1 MTDNINKISDYID
14 EIAML
19 YYESKVLVNP
29 KISYLECLSKS
40 LNAFLE
46 EEPFKGENL
55 IERNVE
61 QMLEIIDKAV
71 KIPINEE
78 ELRKALLL
86 LEIKAF
92 KHKNLSFDN
101 ITPDAVA
108 IIFTFL
114 IDLKKLNK
122 NSNLLDVT
130 VGIGNLSM
138 VISNYSKH
146 QFNLIGIEQDLD
158 LCNYLESKANFLEK
172 CFDIRCQDALQ
183 YSYRNVDVIV
193 GDLPNY
199 EYENENYHSELYD
212 AGVRNFQYLAIE
224 KHLASGTA
232 TSTSYYL
239 VDNDFFTNKD
249 SQKFKEV
256 FSKHA
261 YIKSIIV
268 PPNNFF
274 KSSPKMI
281 LVIEKIQENVS
292 KETNIF
298 TLPNYQDQIKWNQ
311 TLIKIKE
318 YMEEK

>member
-19 YYESKVLVNP
+19 YYESKVLVNS
-29 KISYLECLSKS
+29 KISYLECLTKS
-40 LNAFLE
+40 LNAFLDD
-46 EEPFKGENL
+46 EPFKGENL

-61 QMLEIIDKAV
+61 QMLQIIDKAV
-71 KIPINEE
+71 QIPINEE

-101 ITPDAVA
+101 ITPDAVG

-122 NSNLLDVT
+122 VNNLLDVT

-146 QFNLIGIEQDLD
+146 KFNLIGIEQDLD

-172 CFDIRCQDALQ
+172 NFDIRCQDALQ

-212 AGVRNFQYLAIE
+212 AGVRNFQYLTIE
-224 KHLASGTA
+224 KHLASGND

-256 FSKHA
+256 FSKYA

-268 PPNNFF
+268 LPANFF
-274 KSSPKMI
+274 KGSPKMI
-281 LVIEKIQENVS
+281 LVIEKINEMVN

-298 TLPNYQDQIKWNQ
+298 TLPNYQDKTKWNQ

>member
-1 MTDNINKISDYID
+1 
-14 EIAML
+14 ML

-29 KISYLECLSKS
+29 KVSYLECLAKS
-40 LNAFLE
+40 LNAFLDD
-46 EEPFKGENL
+46 EPFKGENL
-55 IERNVE
+55 IDRNVE
-61 QMLEIIDKAV
+61 QMIAIIDKAV
-71 KIPINEE
+71 QIPINEE

-114 IDLKKLNK
+114 IDLKRLNK
-122 NSNLLDVT
+122 VNNLLDIT

-138 VISNYSKH
+138 IVSNYSKNAW
-146 QFNLIGIEQDLD
+146 NLIGIEQDLD
-158 LCNYLESKANFLEK
+158 LCNYLEAKANFLEK
-172 CFDIRCQDALQ
+172 SFDIRCQDNLQ
-183 YSYRNVDVIV
+183 FNYRNVDVIV

-212 AGVRNFQYLAIE
+212 SGVRNFQYLAIE
-224 KHLASGTA
+224 KHLASGHET
-232 TSTSYYL
+232 TTSYYL

-249 SQKFKEV
+249 SQKFKDV
-256 FSKHA
+256 FSKYG
-261 YIKSIIV
+261 YIKAIIV
-268 PPNNFF
+268 LPTNFF
-274 KSSPKMI
+274 KGSPKMI
-281 LVIEKIQENVS
+281 LVIEKIKENVN

-311 TLIKIKE
+311 ALIKIKE

>member
-40 LNAFLE
+40 LNAFLD

-55 IERNVE
+55 IDRNVE
-61 QMLEIIDKAV
+61 EMLKIIDKAV
-71 KIPINEE
+71 QIPINEE

-114 IDLKKLNK
+114 IDLKKLNAV
-122 NSNLLDVT
+122 NNILDVT

-138 VISNYSKH
+138 VISNYSKNKW
-146 QFNLIGIEQDLD
+146 NLIGIEQDLD

-172 CFDIRCQDALQ
+172 SFDIRCQDALQ
-183 YSYRNVDVIV
+183 FNYRNVDVIV

-199 EYENENYHSELYD
+199 EYENNEYQSELYD
-212 AGVRNFQYLAIE
+212 AGVRNFQYLTIE
-224 KHLASGTA
+224 KHLLSGNEN
-232 TSTSYYL
+232 STSYYL

-256 FSKHA
+256 FSKYG
-261 YIKSIIV
+261 YIKAIIV
-268 PPNNFF
+268 LPTNFF
-274 KSSPKMI
+274 KSNPKMI
-281 LVIEKIQENVS
+281 LVIEKNKEGIS

>member
-29 KISYLECLSKS
+29 KVSYLECLAKS
-40 LNAFLE
+40 LNAFLDD
-46 EEPFKGENL
+46 EPFKGENL
-55 IERNVE
+55 IDRNVE
-61 QMLEIIDKAV
+61 QMLAIIDKAV
-71 KIPINEE
+71 QIPINEE

-114 IDLKKLNK
+114 IDLKRLNK
-122 NSNLLDVT
+122 VNNLLDIT

-138 VISNYSKH
+138 IVSNYSKNTW
-146 QFNLIGIEQDLD
+146 NLIGIEQDLD
-158 LCNYLESKANFLEK
+158 LCNYLEAKANFLEK
-172 CFDIRCQDALQ
+172 SFDIRCQDTLQ
-183 YSYRNVDVIV
+183 FNYRNVDVIV

-212 AGVRNFQYLAIE
+212 VGVRNFQYLAIE
-224 KHLASGTA
+224 KHLASGHET
-232 TSTSYYL
+232 TTSYYL

-249 SQKFKEV
+249 SQKFKDV
-256 FSKHA
+256 FSKYG
-261 YIKSIIV
+261 YIKAIIV
-268 PPNNFF
+268 LPTNFF
-274 KSSPKMI
+274 KGSPKMI
-281 LVIEKIQENVS
+281 LVIEKIKENVN

>member
-19 YYESKVLVNP
+19 YYQSKVLENP
-29 KISYLECLSKS
+29 KVTYLECLTKS
-40 LNAFLE
+40 INAFMDD
-46 EEPFKGENL
+46 EPFKGENL

-61 QMLEIIDKAV
+61 EMLSVIDKAIQ
-71 KIPINEE
+71 IPINEE

-92 KHKNLSFDN
+92 KHQNLSFDN
-101 ITPDAVA
+101 ITPDAVGV
-108 IIFTFL
+108 IFTFL
-114 IDLKKLNK
+114 IDLKKLKKVN
-122 NSNLLDVT
+122 NLLDVT

-146 QFNLIGIEQDLD
+146 NWNLIGIEQDLD

-172 CFDIRCQDALQ
+172 SFEIRCQDTLL
-183 YSYRNVDVIV
+183 YNYHNVDVIV

-199 EYENENYHSELYD
+199 EYVNDAYHSKLYD
-212 AGVRNFQYLAIE
+212 DGVRDFQYLTIE
-224 KHLASGTA
+224 KHLESGSDN
-232 TSTSYYL
+232 STGYYL
-239 VDNDFFTNKD
+239 VDSDFFTRKD
-249 SQKFKEV
+249 SQKFKNI
-256 FSKHA
+256 FNKKA
-261 YIKSIIV
+261 FIKSIIV
-268 PPNNFF
+268 LPNNFF
-274 KSSPKMI
+274 KTNPKMI
-281 LVIEKIQENVS
+281 LVIERIKENSS

-298 TLPNYQDQIKWNQ
+298 TLPNYQDKIKWNQ

>member
-1 MTDNINKISDYID
+1 MTDNINIISDYID

-40 LNAFLE
+40 LNAFLD

-55 IERNVE
+55 IDRNVE
-61 QMLEIIDKAV
+61 QMLEIIDKAIQV
-71 KIPINEE
+71 PINEE

-92 KHKNLSFDN
+92 KHRNLSFDN
-101 ITPDAVA
+101 ITPDAVS

-114 IDLKKLNK
+114 IDLKRTKKVN
-122 NSNLLDVT
+122 NLLDIT
-130 VGIGNLSM
+130 AGIGNLSI
-138 VISNYSKH
+138 VISNYSKNKW
-146 QFNLIGIEQDLD
+146 NLIGIEQDID

-172 CFDIRCQDALQ
+172 SFDIRCQDTLQ
-183 YSYRNVDVIV
+183 YSFRNVDVIV

-199 EYENENYHSELYD
+199 HYENENYHSELYD
-212 AGVRNFQYLAIE
+212 QGVRNFQYLAIE
-224 KHLASGTA
+224 KHLTSGNENC
-232 TSTSYYL
+232 TSYYL
-239 VDNDFFTNKD
+239 VDNDFFTNQD

-256 FSKHA
+256 FSKFA
-261 YIKSIIV
+261 YIKAIIV
-268 PPNNFF
+268 LPTNFF
-274 KSSPKMI
+274 QSSPKMI
-281 LVIEKIQENVS
+281 LVIEKNQETTS
-292 KETNIF
+292 KATNIF
-298 TLPNYQDQIKWNQ
+298 TLPNYQDQTKWNQ

>member
-1 MTDNINKISDYID
+1 MIDNINKISDYID

-40 LNAFLE
+40 LNAFLD

-55 IERNVE
+55 IDSNVKE
-61 QMLEIIDKAV
+61 MLKIIDKAV
-71 KIPINEE
+71 QIPINEE

-114 IDLKKLNK
+114 IDLKKLNAV
-122 NSNLLDVT
+122 NNILDVT

-138 VISNYSKH
+138 VISNYSKNKW
-146 QFNLIGIEQDLD
+146 NLIGIEQDLD

-172 CFDIRCQDALQ
+172 SFDIRCQDALQ
-183 YSYRNVDVIV
+183 FNYRNVDVIV

-199 EYENENYHSELYD
+199 EYENNEYQSELYD
-212 AGVRNFQYLAIE
+212 AGVRNFQYLTIE
-224 KHLASGTA
+224 KHLLSGNEN
-232 TSTSYYL
+232 STSYYL

-256 FSKHA
+256 FSKYG
-261 YIKSIIV
+261 YIKAIIV
-268 PPNNFF
+268 LPTNFF
-274 KSSPKMI
+274 KSNPKMI
-281 LVIEKIQENVS
+281 LVIEKNKEGIS